1 MDDKR
6 DGSDDKRVDVF
17 DKEKDDDYSNID
29 SDRNND
35 KDLSIIADSKDK
47 HSSSNDKSDR
57 VKGSKVDGE
66 STPSVVNALSTSSG
80 YNQTYIIMTGETRES
95 KNEDGHEVFFRC
107 GNWCYKGRVQFN
119 GLRISVSD
127 LPLLIPVLQRQ
138 QGSLRYYCNASSIP
152 SSSGFSEPLTFLND
166 VSSFV
171 SGEMLSENIDREL
184 RKMATVFPWI
194 DEDDSKTY
202 FELTL
207 SNMPSFMNNVGL
219 VATKTYTRGLIIL
232 SIYFDSTVYFII
244 QSGEGDQALLDVRFP
259 DVSSHG
265 QGLHLATYNDPNVS
279 WKKLTLWHMIPTTVP
294 VVREL
299 PKLRTIS
306 ASSKNYEQTYC
317 IMKSSWDSGSP
328 LLSIHHDVL
337 FRFGSW
343 CYAGRVQLTP
353 SLALA
358 DVPFIIPALR
368 MQQSR
373 LDFVYEVNNIPT
385 TSPFA
390 GVLGYISKIGP
401 LLEQQIVASEGY
413 LRDLIDRLTKM
424 GLGESVSR
432 WLEGDSSNSFFE
444 FKIQPD
450 SETASALN
458 NMELVATK
466 IYHAS
471 GIITITIL
479 FQNSI
484 YVSVLDGSNENPLL
498 DSRFPDIS
506 AKGRGYQIQAYE
518 DGIPEWPGLRKIS
531 IWQTVN
537 ALEQEFR
544 EKAAQLAQAKA
555 KAELALS
562 EDLGKQVQ
570 EDEQHI
576 KKISSPETEVPVA
589 DEKSTYSDFESTTS
603 AEKATEK
610 SEGRSDIVDVGSRDE
625 VKSVSKTTDIGS
637 SNESIGSND
646 NSIGKSNTNNVIEQT
661 SSSLSGLGGIS
672 GKIARP
678 HHLPSLKNDSL
689 SQKMDRLRAE
699 MTEEGTIDAPWDAQG
714 RPINKLSFRS
724 NSQTKK

>member
-1 MDDKR
+1 MDEKGEEKRIEIYDK
-6 DGSDDKRVDVF
+6 V
-17 DKEKDDDYSNID
+17 KDNNNDNNNID
-29 SDRNND
+29 NNNIDNDRNNE
-35 KDLSIIADSKDK
+35 LSIADSKEKINKD
-47 HSSSNDKSDR
+47 NDRNNIDR
-57 VKGSKVDGE
+57 IKGSKSDNDNI
-66 STPSVVNALSTSSG
+66 TPTVVNALSTSNG
-80 YNQTYIIMTGETRES
+80 YNQTYIILTGETRES

-119 GLRISVSD
+119 GLRINVTD
-127 LPLLIPVLQRQ
+127 LPVLIPVLQRQ
-138 QGSLRYYCNASSIP
+138 QGSLRYYCNANSIP
-152 SSSGFSEPLTFLND
+152 TTSGYAEPIAFLNE
-166 VSSFV
+166 VSNFV
-171 SGEMLSENIDREL
+171 SGEMLSENIDKEL

-202 FELTL
+202 FELSL
-207 SNMPSFMNNVGL
+207 HSIPSFMNNVGL

-232 SIYFDSTVYFII
+232 SIYSDSTVYFLI

-265 QGLHLATYNDPNVS
+265 QGLHLQTYNDPSVP
-279 WKKLTLWHMIPTTVP
+279 WKKLTLWHMIPSNVP

-317 IMKSSWDSGSP
+317 IMKSSWDAGTP

-401 LLEQQIVASEGY
+401 LIEQQIVASEGY

-432 WLEGDSSNSFFE
+432 WLEGDPSNSFFE

-479 FQNSI
+479 FQNNI

-518 DGIPEWPGLRKIS
+518 DGMPEWPGLRKIS

-555 KAELALS
+555 KLELTNI
-562 EDLGKQVQ
+562 ENLGKQSSDDI
-570 EDEQHI
+570 EEQRNI
-576 KKISSPETEVPVA
+576 KNNPETEVPPA
-589 DEKSTYSDFESTTS
+589 SDEKSISSDLVSVNIG
-603 AEKATEK
+603 EKGTEK
-610 SEGRSDIVDVGSRDE
+610 TQSRSDAVDIGSRDE
-625 VKSVSKTTDIGS
+625 VKSITNTDEVNIS
-637 SNESIGSND
+637 SDD
-646 NSIGKSNTNNVIEQT
+646 NSMGKNSIN
-661 SSSLSGLGGIS
+661 SSISVGLGGIGS
-672 GKIARP
+672 KIARP

-689 SQKMDRLRAE
+689 AQKMDRLRAE
-699 MTEEGTIDAPWDAQG
+699 MTNEGETEAPWDAQG
-714 RPINKLSFRS
+714 RPKLALKS
-724 NSQTKK
+724 NTLDMKK